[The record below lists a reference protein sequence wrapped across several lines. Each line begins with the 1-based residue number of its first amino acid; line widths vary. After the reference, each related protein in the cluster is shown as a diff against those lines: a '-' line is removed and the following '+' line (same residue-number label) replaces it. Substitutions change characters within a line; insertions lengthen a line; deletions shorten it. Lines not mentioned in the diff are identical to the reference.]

1 MRRSQND
8 SGRALEYG
16 IADALHTLTHATLLR
31 DENFERVK
39 ECFERCT
46 DYERNTIELAS
57 RKIILFLI
65 DNDPR
70 LAFPD
75 NHIRIQSDQAGRL
88 GDVRDIII
96 HDETQSY
103 EIGLSSKNRHYA
115 VKHSRLSQKIDFGKI
130 WFGVP
135 CSPQYFV
142 STAPIFQDLLE
153 RKRRGELWRNISDKT
168 QRYYLPLLDIFSNEM
183 LSLIKKDPNQVAK
196 GFLKYLLGIQDY
208 YKVIKENG
216 DVTAISF
223 NINGSLKWGNRLPL
237 PTRVIEIASKSD
249 NLTTIEI
256 TFDHGW
262 QLSFRIHN
270 ASSRV
275 EPSLKFDI
283 NIIGWPQAV
292 SRHVLH
298 Y

>member
-1 MRRSQND
+1 M
-8 SGRALEYG
+8 
-16 IADALHTLTHATLLR
+16 
-31 DENFERVK
+31 
-39 ECFERCT
+39 
-46 DYERNTIELAS
+46 
-57 RKIILFLI
+57 
-65 DNDPR
+65 
-70 LAFPD
+70 
-75 NHIRIQSDQAGRL
+75 
-88 GDVRDIII
+88 
-96 HDETQSY
+96 
-103 EIGLSSKNRHYA
+103 
-115 VKHSRLSQKIDFGKI
+115 

-135 CSPQYFV
+135 CSPQYFASITPV
-142 STAPIFQDLLE
+142 FQDLLE
-153 RKRRGELWRNISDKT
+153 RKRSGELWRNISDKT

-183 LSLIKKDPNQVAK
+183 RSLFKNDPNQVAK
-196 GFLKYLLGIQDY
+196 GLLKYLLGMQDF
-208 YKVIKENG
+208 YKIIKENG

-223 NINGSLKWGNRLPL
+223 NIYGSLKWGNRLPL
-237 PTRVIEIASKSD
+237 PTRIIEIAPKSD

-270 ASSRV
+270 ASTMV